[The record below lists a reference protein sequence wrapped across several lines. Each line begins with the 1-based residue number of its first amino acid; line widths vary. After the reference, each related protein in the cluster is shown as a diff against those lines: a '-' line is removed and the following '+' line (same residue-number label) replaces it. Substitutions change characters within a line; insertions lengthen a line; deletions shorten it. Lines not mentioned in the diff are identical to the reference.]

1 MRELALHLMDIIQN
15 SLSAGAR
22 RIDILIAV
30 DLPADRLT
38 ISVSDDGCGMSAD
51 LLSKA
56 RDPYATTR
64 TTRAV
69 GLGLALLN
77 EQCELTGGRLSLQ
90 SAPGEGTVVEAVF
103 GLSSVDRLPLGDVSQ
118 TLTLLIL
125 AEPAIDY
132 TLTCRGPAGDT
143 VFDLSEVRKQLED
156 VPVND
161 PLVMDW
167 ITGYLKDCLET
178 INDPIGGALHEITH

>member
-30 DLPADRLT
+30 DPQEDRLT
-38 ISVSDDGCGMSAD
+38 IAVRDDGCGMSAEM
-51 LLSKA
+51 LRQA

-77 EQCELTGGRLSLQ
+77 EQCALTGGRLSLQ
-90 SAPGEGTVVEAVF
+90 SAPGEGTLVEAVF
-103 GLSSVDRLPLGDVSQ
+103 GLSSIDRLPLGNVSE
-118 TLTLLIL
+118 TMTLLIL
-125 AEPAIDY
+125 ADPAIDY
-132 TLTCRGPAGDT
+132 NLTCRSPEGDA
-143 VFDLSEVRKQLED
+143 VFDLAEIRKQLED

-161 PLVMDW
+161 PLVLDW
-167 ITGYLKDCLET
+167 ITGYLRQQMTLF
-178 INDPIGGALHEITH
+178 GGALHEITH